1 MTSSTK
7 PSLAELTSLYSKF
20 FDAFRQ
26 AQGIPDSTQ
35 FDKTPERVVK
45 AMLEL
50 TEGYHQ
56 SPEEILSKSF
66 DDPLD
71 EEAVPSYSLTDGL
84 LMVWGNIP
92 IISNCAHHLLPM
104 IGYAHIGMVVDKSII
119 GLSKVPRV
127 VQALAK
133 RLQVQ
138 EELGLMISKV
148 LTDIIPK
155 QTNCKVLG
163 TAVLLDLAHFCMRIR
178 GVKMANSAV
187 TTSHLTGIF
196 LKDDKNVKAEFL
208 QLVAPYRQSSITNLI
223 SV

>member
-7 PSLAELTSLYSKF
+7 PTLADLTSLYSKF

-26 AQGIPDSTQ
+26 AQGIPDSSQ

-92 IISNCAHHLLPM
+92 IISNCAH
-104 IGYAHIGMVVDKSII
+104 IGMVVDKSII

-138 EELGLMISKV
+138 EELGLTISKV
-148 LTDIIPK
+148 LTGVIPK

-163 TAVLLDLAHFCMRIR
+163 TAVLLDLAHSCMRIR